1 MPKGNVYMS
10 RHKRLKRILILLVLI
25 VLALV
30 GVMIYY
36 KHVNPSDVS
45 TVNDEMRQRVV
56 DRSPYAYPN
65 KTFMGVDLTGKT
77 VEQIEDIFKKELDK
91 YSARRV
97 DLTVDKDKNI
107 YSMRELGEHI
117 GIHFSDGKDFEK
129 GKENEA
135 AKYIVN
141 CDKNRSVADQVE
153 ILDGNADATQL
164 DGQVYCRA
172 DQGSV
177 ERFVASLQ
185 KEYDKSPRDAKLT
198 KKLKLI
204 KEKKGTVLD
213 TSAVNSELKEYL
225 NSTKLNNLVL
235 KYKTKKIKPN
245 IRTSYLRPIK
255 TNIGSY
261 DTKFITTNA
270 RGRNIKK
277 AANRLSGKLLKPG
290 DEISFL
296 DILYD
301 DSDGEMYEES
311 GGFLDDRVVQVE
323 GGGICQVSTTAYVAF
338 LRAGI
343 IPQERH
349 AHTCPVTYAPLG
361 MDAALAVGVKDLI
374 VKNTL
379 KRPVFVQ
386 ALVKK
391 QRLYVNIFSY
401 SDAKGGK
408 MFVPRVKADKK
419 RLTAKSYLDVK
430 KNGSTIKTIKLAE
443 DKYKKATG
451 K

>member
-1 MPKGNVYMS
+1 
-10 RHKRLKRILILLVLI
+10 
-25 VLALV
+25 
-30 GVMIYY
+30 
-36 KHVNPSDVS
+36 
-45 TVNDEMRQRVV
+45 
-56 DRSPYAYPN
+56 
-65 KTFMGVDLTGKT
+65 
-77 VEQIEDIFKKELDK
+77 
-91 YSARRV
+91 
-97 DLTVDKDKNI
+97 
-107 YSMRELGEHI
+107 
-117 GIHFSDGKDFEK
+117 
-129 GKENEA
+129 
-135 AKYIVN
+135 
-141 CDKNRSVADQVE
+141 
-153 ILDGNADATQL
+153 
-164 DGQVYCRA
+164 
-172 DQGSV
+172 
-177 ERFVASLQ
+177 
-185 KEYDKSPRDAKLT
+185 
-198 KKLKLI
+198 
-204 KEKKGTVLD
+204 
-213 TSAVNSELKEYL
+213 
-225 NSTKLNNLVL
+225 
-235 KYKTKKIKPN
+235 
-245 IRTSYLRPIK
+245 
-255 TNIGSY
+255 
-261 DTKFITTNA
+261 
-270 RGRNIKK
+270 
-277 AANRLSGKLLKPG
+277 
-290 DEISFL
+290 
-296 DILYD
+296 
-301 DSDGEMYEES
+301 MYEES

-386 ALVKK
+386 TLVKK